1 MHKIAIAAAA
11 LAAMMSVTVANAAS
25 YTFSFSGSGYTGS
38 GTLTTSDTVTAGYD
52 QQDGY
57 EITSFTGMVNG
68 VTIGDLLAVGTDVG
82 GAPVTNLLY
91 PSVPELFDFQGFGFY
106 LNGAKASIYNYIDPS
121 YFEIFIEGQGNKPI
135 SFNLTAV
142 AAVPEP
148 STWAMM
154 MLGLAGL
161 GFAGR
166 RRQCGTA
173 AHNPRLA

>member
-11 LAAMMSVTVANAAS
+11 LAAMMSVTAANAAS

-52 QQDGY
+52 QQNGY

-68 VTIGDLLAVGTDVG
+68 VAIGNILPVATDIGGT
-82 GAPVTNLLY
+82 PINNLLY
-91 PSVPELFDFQGFGFY
+91 PSVSMLFDNQGIGFSWNGVNVNIYNDVIPEQLELFI
-106 LNGAKASIYNYIDPS
+106 A
-121 YFEIFIEGQGNKPI
+121 GQGSTPI
-135 SFNLTAV
+135 DFNLTAV

-161 GFAGR
+161 GFAGQ
-166 RRQCGTA
+166 RRQRGIA